1 MATPE
6 RNPAPRHPARPRTA
20 YVGSLGLV
28 VPGTASQVAGS
39 KRLSCVAGLRDLAW
53 LGVAGSMVA
62 MPSRSASVALAGHAL
77 ATRAGVHARPRAD
90 GGVRVLSVTPGG
102 LRTCPVSAE
111 PAGATAV
118 NGVSAAHDRA
128 TAVGAQPGPYR
139 RLATPLA
146 VSGAA
151 GWRSRLHGGAR
162 STSRGCHDPRV
173 RRAESAGQYS
183 AVMPWP
189 STTSSMRP
197 AGSYFSGRRRAMK
210 PLPRPTA
217 VATHQH
223 HSRLRH
229 LSAVRTHQQ
238 PRSVHANRIRSAL

>member
-1 MATPE
+1 
-6 RNPAPRHPARPRTA
+6 
-20 YVGSLGLV
+20 
-28 VPGTASQVAGS
+28 
-39 KRLSCVAGLRDLAW
+39 
-53 LGVAGSMVA
+53 MVA
-62 MPSRSASVALAGHAL
+62 MPSRSASVALAGHGL

-128 TAVGAQPGPYR
+128 TAAGAQPGPYR

-189 STTSSMRP
+189 STTSSMHP
-197 AGSYFSGRRRAMK
+197 AGSYFSGRRRAIK
-210 PLPRPTA
+210 RIPRPTA
-217 VATHQH
+217 VATGPRRTATVPPGGAHMKP
-223 HSRLRH
+223 SWWVPNEAVVATAECPVSAKSVLSH
-229 LSAVRTHQQ
+229 LNRPIV
-238 PRSVHANRIRSAL
+238 PRVSLLFV